1 MAEAQPDTHAPDAK
15 ESAQYLPP
23 PSSLPSCCG
32 GTRLRV
38 HTAAEHHDNN
48 TKAPADSP
56 RKRLRPGTT
65 CPCVAPSTHECPTR
79 ARPGRRSALHAL
91 AHSLLLFR
99 PSGRSTTS
107 LNTRPP
113 LAASFASRKEG
124 NPQQPHTGGCNKQ
137 CLGTRELSRLPQN
150 SPGAT
155 PSPHSLLPSHIPPLS
170 HTATTTHAHTTR
182 VTADKNTPQTP
193 KPHQRQHAQM
203 RG

>member
-1 MAEAQPDTHAPDAK
+1 MQKKALSIFP
-15 ESAQYLPP
+15 
-23 PSSLPSCCG
+23 SLPSCCG

-48 TKAPADSP
+48 TKARADSP
-56 RKRLRPGTT
+56 RKRLCPGTT
-65 CPCVAPSTHECPTR
+65 CPCVAPSTHECPTHTCL
-79 ARPGRRSALHAL
+79 GRRSALHAL
-91 AHSLLLFR
+91 AHSLLFR

-150 SPGAT
+150 SPE
-155 PSPHSLLPSHIPPLS
+155 PHHHRTASCR
-170 HTATTTHAHTTR
+170 HTSR
-182 VTADKNTPQTP
+182 P
-193 KPHQRQHAQM
+193 KPYRHNHPRPHNA
-203 RG
+203 R